1 MDATLLTQIETI
13 LIAATPAITSIIAM
27 IIGFIKLVSQFKTNK
42 NETLAKL
49 KAVIDDD
56 KEMKAQLVAINE
68 ENIKLKK
75 IINELLTEITKIK
88 HKGE

>member
-13 LIAATPAITSIIAM
+13 IIAATPAITSIVAM
-27 IIGFIKLVSQFKTNK
+27 IVGFIRLIKQFKENK
-42 NETLAKL
+42 NETLEKL
-49 KAVIDDD
+49 KAVVDDD

-75 IINELLTEITKIK
+75 TINELLTKITKIK

>member
-1 MDATLLTQIETI
+1 MDTTLLTQIETI
-13 LIAATPAITSIIAM
+13 IIAATPAITSIIAM
-27 IIGFIKLVSQFKTNK
+27 IVGFIKLIKQFKTNK
-42 NETLAKL
+42 DETLQKL

>member
-13 LIAATPAITSIIAM
+13 IIAAAPAITSIVAM
-27 IIGFIKLVSQFKTNK
+27 IVGFIKLIGQFKANK
-42 NETLAKL
+42 NETLEKL

-75 IINELLTEITKIK
+75 TINELLTEITKIR

>member
-13 LIAATPAITSIIAM
+13 LIAATPAVTSIIAM

-42 NETLAKL
+42 NETLQKL

>member
-1 MDATLLTQIETI
+1 MDATLLTQIGTI
-13 LIAATPAITSIIAM
+13 IIAATPAITSIVAM
-27 IIGFIKLVSQFKTNK
+27 IVGFIKLIGQFKANK
-42 NETLAKL
+42 NETLEKL

-56 KEMKAQLVAINE
+56 KEMKAQLVSINE

-75 IINELLTEITKIK
+75 TINELLTEITKIR